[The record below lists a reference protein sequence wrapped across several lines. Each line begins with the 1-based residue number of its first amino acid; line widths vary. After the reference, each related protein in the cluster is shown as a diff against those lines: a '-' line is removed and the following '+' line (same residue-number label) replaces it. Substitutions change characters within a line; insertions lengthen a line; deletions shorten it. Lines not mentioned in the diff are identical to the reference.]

1 MPDRFTPQIVEQLIE
16 VLSSVHARC
25 LKMET
30 SMSAELRKVAAP
42 YRSSARN
49 LVHYLGLRQ
58 YDLRDF
64 QRELSAFGLSS
75 LGRVEAHT
83 LAGLDA
89 VLAALHKLSRRKLTQ
104 TLETLPD
111 VDFEIGPKLLAEHT
125 NELLGPE
132 PAGRGVRIMVTM
144 PSEAAT
150 EYKLVRDLLRTG
162 MDVMRVNC
170 AHDNA
175 AAWHNM
181 VENLR
186 RAEREVGRP
195 CKVLM
200 DLGGPKLRTGRMK
213 AEHHLV
219 HWKPVRD
226 VRGLVKSPARVWL
239 SYSDNSSAPS
249 SEFAFLPVQESLVR
263 LFRKGD
269 TVFVKDTR
277 GRMRTLEV
285 VRTGKNGAE
294 ATSTRSAHVMQGA
307 LVRLRRAGRTLIE
320 SHVGQLPAIEEPLI
334 LRTGDRLI
342 LTDDEQPGGPLRTSP
357 SGGLKN
363 LPHIPCT
370 LPQVFVDV
378 RPGERIYFDDGKIE
392 GVIKR
397 ANKKQLEVQITDAAH
412 DGSKLRS
419 DKGINLPDT
428 KISLPALTEKDLEDL
443 RFVVKYADMVGLSFV
458 RRPDDVILLAKH
470 ITELGTNG
478 IGVVLKIENRAAFD
492 QLPRIL
498 LAGLQTPP
506 LGVMVARGD
515 FAVEVGFERLAEVQE
530 EILWFCEAAHVPV
543 IWATQVL
550 ENMAQTGKP
559 SRAEV
564 TDAAMS
570 SRAECVMLN
579 KGPHVI
585 EAVRFLDNVLERMQL
600 HQQKKRSM
608 LRKLSISEIG
618 PSMNVKR
625 KTAGAA

>member
-1 MPDRFTPQIVEQLIE
+1 MQDRFTPHIVEQLIE
-16 VLSSVHARC
+16 VLSSVHDRC
-25 LKMET
+25 LRMEA
-30 SMSAELRKVAAP
+30 SMSGELRKVAAP
-42 YRSSARN
+42 FRASARN

-64 QRELSAFGLSS
+64 QSELSAFGLSS
-75 LGRVEAHT
+75 LGRVEAQT

-89 VLAALHKLSRRKLTQ
+89 VLAALHKLDRRQLLRTP
-104 TLETLPD
+104 ETRPP
-111 VDFEIGPKLLAEHT
+111 VDFDTGPNLLAEHT
-125 NELLGPE
+125 NALLGPE

-144 PSEAAT
+144 PPEAAT
-150 EYKLVRDLLRTG
+150 EYKLVRDLLRAG

-170 AHDNA
+170 AHDDA
-175 AAWHNM
+175 PAWRGM

-200 DLGGPKLRTGRMK
+200 DLGGPKLRTGRIH

-226 VRGLVKSPARVWL
+226 VRGLVISPAHIWL
-239 SYSDNSSAPS
+239 SHAGSSSAPS
-249 SEFAFLPVQESLVR
+249 SELFVLPVQESLVK
-263 LFRKGD
+263 LLRKGD

-277 GRMRTLEV
+277 GRMRALDV

-294 ATSTRSAHVMQGA
+294 ATSTRSAHVLQGA
-307 LVRLRRAGRTLIE
+307 LVRLRRAGKTLIE
-320 SHVGQLPAIEEPLI
+320 SHVGDLPAIEEPLI
-334 LRTGDRLI
+334 LRNGDRLI
-342 LTDDEQPGGPLRTSP
+342 LTNNEQPGGRAGA
-357 SGGLKN
+357 SGRLKN

-370 LPQVFVDV
+370 LPQVFAEVL
-378 RPGERIYFDDGKIE
+378 PGERIYFDDGKIE

-397 ANKKQLEVQITDAAH
+397 ASKKQLEVQITDASH

-428 KISLPALTEKDLEDL
+428 KVHLPALTQKDLVDL

-458 RRPDDVILLAKH
+458 RRPEDVVLLAKH
-470 ITELGTNG
+470 IAELGATG

-498 LAGLQTPP
+498 LAGLRTPP

-515 FAVEVGFERLAEVQE
+515 LAVEVGFERLAEVQE

-585 EAVRFLDNVLERMQL
+585 EAVRFLGNVLERMKL

-608 LRKLSISEIG
+608 LRKLSISEVK
-618 PSMNVKR
+618 SATKR
-625 KTAGAA
+625 KAAAAV

>member
-1 MPDRFTPQIVEQLIE
+1 MPDRFTPRIVEQLIE
-16 VLSSVHARC
+16 VLSSVHYRC
-25 LKMET
+25 LQMET
-30 SMSAELRKVAAP
+30 SMSNELRKVTAP
-42 YRSSARN
+42 YRASARN
-49 LVHYLGLRQ
+49 LIHYLGLRQ
-58 YDLRDF
+58 YDLRGF

-75 LGRVEAHT
+75 LGRVEAQT

-89 VLAALHKLSRRKLTQ
+89 VLAALHKLDRRKLARTA
-104 TLETLPD
+104 ETLPP
-111 VDFEIGPKLLAEHT
+111 VDFVTGPDLLAKHT
-125 NELLGPE
+125 KELLGPE
-132 PAGRGVRIMVTM
+132 PAKRGVRIMVTM

-150 EYKLVRDLLRTG
+150 EFKLVRDLLQAG

-170 AHDNA
+170 AHDDE
-175 AAWHNM
+175 AAWRSM

-186 RAEREVGRP
+186 RAESEVGRP

-200 DLGGPKLRTGRMK
+200 DLGGPKLRTGRIE

-219 HWKPVRD
+219 HWKPARNVC
-226 VRGLVKSPARVWL
+226 GLVTSPARIWL
-239 SYSDNSSAPS
+239 SHAGGASAPS
-249 SEFAFLPVQESLVR
+249 SGLVLLPVQPSLVK
-263 LFRKGD
+263 LLRKGD

-277 GRMRTLEV
+277 GRMRTLDV
-285 VRTGKNGAE
+285 VRIAKNGAE
-294 ATSTRSAHVMQGA
+294 ATSTRSAHVLQGA

-320 SHVGQLPAIEEPLI
+320 SHVGALPATEEPLI
-334 LRTGDRLI
+334 LRNGDRLI
-342 LTDDEQPGGPLRTSP
+342 VTNGEQLGGPLKKRP
-357 SGGLKN
+357 SGRLKN

-370 LPQVFVDV
+370 LPQVFASV

-392 GVIKR
+392 GVVKR
-397 ANKKQLEVQITDAAH
+397 AGKKQLEVQITDAAH

-428 KISLPALTEKDLEDL
+428 KINLPALTDKDLKDL
-443 RFVVKYADMVGLSFV
+443 RFVVRYADMVGLSFV
-458 RRPDDVILLAKH
+458 RRPEDVILLAKH
-470 ITELGTNG
+470 IAKLGATG

-498 LAGLQTPP
+498 LAGLRTPP

-515 FAVEVGFERLAEVQE
+515 LAVEVGFERLAEVQE
-530 EILWFCEAAHVPV
+530 EMLWLCEAAHVPV

-570 SRAECVMLN
+570 GRAECVMLN

-585 EAVRFLDNVLERMQL
+585 DAVKFLDNVLERMQL

-618 PSMNVKR
+618 VSDTPKR
-625 KTAGAA
+625 KAAGAA

>member
-1 MPDRFTPQIVEQLIE
+1 MPDRFTPRIVEQLIE
-16 VLSSVHARC
+16 VLSSVHDRC

-42 YRSSARN
+42 YRASARN
-49 LVHYLGLRQ
+49 LIHYLGLRQ

-75 LGRVEAHT
+75 LGRVEAQT

-89 VLAALHKLSRRKLTQ
+89 VLAALHKLDRRKLARTA
-104 TLETLPD
+104 ETLPP
-111 VDFEIGPKLLAEHT
+111 VDFESGPDLLARHT
-125 NELLGPE
+125 GELLGPE
-132 PAGRGVRIMVTM
+132 PAERGVRIMVTM

-150 EYKLVRDLLRTG
+150 EYKLVKDLLRAG

-170 AHDNA
+170 AHDDA
-175 AAWHNM
+175 AAWRGM

-186 RAEREVGRP
+186 RAESEVGRP
-195 CKVLM
+195 CKILM
-200 DLGGPKLRTGRMK
+200 DLAGPKLRTGK
-213 AEHHLV
+213 IEVEHHLV
-219 HWKPVRD
+219 HWKPARD
-226 VRGLVKSPARVWL
+226 VRGLVTSPARIWL
-239 SYSDNSSAPS
+239 SHAGIAGAPS
-249 SEFAFLPVQESLVR
+249 SDLVVLPIQQSL
-263 LFRKGD
+263 LKLLRKGD

-277 GRMRTLEV
+277 GRMRALDV
-285 VRTGKNGAE
+285 VRTDKNGAE
-294 ATSTRSAHVMQGA
+294 ATSTRSAHVLQGA

-320 SHVGQLPAIEEPLI
+320 SHVGSLPAIEEPLV
-334 LRTGDRLI
+334 LRTRDRLI
-342 LTDDEQPGGPLRTSP
+342 VTNSEE
-357 SGGLKN
+357 SGGLIKRRPSGRLRN

-370 LPQVFVDV
+370 LPQVFMDV

-397 ANKKQLEVQITDAAH
+397 ASKKKLEVEITDAAQG
-412 DGSKLRS
+412 GSKLRS

-428 KISLPALTEKDLEDL
+428 KIDLPALTDKDLTDL
-443 RFVVKYADMVGLSFV
+443 RFVVRFADMVGLSFV
-458 RRPDDVILLAKH
+458 RRPEDVLLLAKH
-470 ITELGTNG
+470 IGELGAAG

-498 LAGLQTPP
+498 LAGLRTPP

-515 FAVEVGFERLAEVQE
+515 LAVEIGFERLAEVQE
-530 EILWFCEAAHVPV
+530 EMLWFCEAAHVPI

-570 SRAECVMLN
+570 GRAECVMLN

-585 EAVRFLDNVLERMQL
+585 DAVRFLDNVLERMQL

-608 LRKLSISEIG
+608 LRKLSISEIAAP
-618 PSMNVKR
+618 PSMKR
-625 KTAGAA
+625 KAAGAA

>member
-1 MPDRFTPQIVEQLIE
+1 MLDRFTPRIVEQLIG
-16 VLSSVHARC
+16 VLSSVHERC

-30 SMSAELRKVAAP
+30 SMSTELRKVAAP
-42 YRSSARN
+42 YRASARN
-49 LVHYLGLRQ
+49 LIHYVGLRQ

-64 QRELSAFGLSS
+64 QMELSAFGLSS
-75 LGRVEAHT
+75 LGRVEAQT

-89 VLAALHKLSRRKLTQ
+89 VLAALHKLDRRKLIRST
-104 TLETLPD
+104 ETLPP
-111 VDFEIGPKLLAEHT
+111 VDFETGPQLLAGHT

-144 PSEAAT
+144 PSEAAID
-150 EYKLVRDLLRTG
+150 YKLVRDLLRAG

-170 AHDNA
+170 AHDDA
-175 AAWHNM
+175 FAWRRM

-186 RAEREVGRP
+186 RAERKVGRQ

-200 DLGGPKLRTGRMK
+200 DLGGPKLRTGRIEV
-213 AEHHLV
+213 EHHLV
-219 HWKPVRD
+219 HWKPARD
-226 VRGLVKSPARVWL
+226 IRGLVTSPARIWL
-239 SYSDNSSAPS
+239 SHAGAASAPS
-249 SEFAFLPVQESLVR
+249 SDLVVLPVQQTLVR

-277 GRMRTLEV
+277 GRMRALDV
-285 VRTGKNGAE
+285 VRTAKNGAE
-294 ATSTRSAHVMQGA
+294 AASTRTAHVLQGA

-320 SHVGQLPAIEEPLI
+320 SHVGALPAIEEPLI
-334 LRTGDRLI
+334 LRKGDRLI
-342 LTDDEQPGGPLRTSP
+342 VTSGEQASGPLMRRP
-357 SGGLKN
+357 SGRLKN
-363 LPHIPCT
+363 LPRIPCT
-370 LPQVFVDV
+370 LPQVFAEV
-378 RPGERIYFDDGKIE
+378 RSGERIFFDDGKIE
-392 GVIKR
+392 GTIKR
-397 ANKKQLEVQITDAAH
+397 VNKKQLEVQITDAAH

-428 KISLPALTEKDLEDL
+428 KINLPPLTEKDLADL
-443 RFVVKYADMVGLSFV
+443 PFVVKYADMVGLSFV
-458 RRPDDVILLAKH
+458 RRPEDVILLAKH
-470 ITELGTNG
+470 IAKLGATG
-478 IGVVLKIENRAAFD
+478 IGVVLKIENRTAFD

-498 LAGLQTPP
+498 LAGLRTPP

-515 FAVEVGFERLAEVQE
+515 LAVEVGFERLAEVQE
-530 EILWFCEAAHVPV
+530 EMLWFCEAAHVPV

-570 SRAECVMLN
+570 GRAECVMLN

-608 LRKLSISEIG
+608 LRKLSISEIE
-618 PSMNVKR
+618 PTIKVKR
-625 KTAGAA
+625 KAAGAA

>member
-1 MPDRFTPQIVEQLIE
+1 MLDRFTPQIVEQLIE
-16 VLSSVHARC
+16 VLSSVHDRC

-30 SMSAELRKVAAP
+30 LMSPELRRVAAP
-42 YRSSARN
+42 YRASARN
-49 LVHYLGLRQ
+49 LIHYLGLRQ

-75 LGRVEAHT
+75 LGRVEAQT

-89 VLAALHKLSRRKLTQ
+89 VLAALHKLDRRKLTR
-104 TLETLPD
+104 TAETLPP
-111 VDFEIGPKLLAEHT
+111 VDFESGPDLLARHT
-125 NELLGPE
+125 NDLLGPE
-132 PAGRGVRIMVTM
+132 PEKRGVRIMVTM
-144 PSEAAT
+144 PSGAAT
-150 EYKLVRDLLRTG
+150 EYKLVRDLLQAG

-170 AHDNA
+170 AHDDA
-175 AAWHNM
+175 AAWRSM

-186 RAEREVGRP
+186 RAVSEVGRP

-200 DLGGPKLRTGRMK
+200 DLGGPKLRTGRIE

-219 HWKPVRD
+219 HWKPARD
-226 VRGLVKSPARVWL
+226 VCGLVTSPARVWL
-239 SYSDNSSAPS
+239 SHAGAASAPS
-249 SEFAFLPVQESLVR
+249 SDLVVLPVQQSLVKF
-263 LFRKGD
+263 LRKGD

-277 GRMRTLEV
+277 GRMRALEV
-285 VRTGKNGAE
+285 VRIAKNGAE
-294 ATSTRSAHVMQGA
+294 ATSTRSAHVLQGA

-320 SHVGQLPAIEEPLI
+320 SRVGLLSAIEEPLI
-334 LRTGDRLI
+334 LRKGDRLI
-342 LTDDEQPGGPLRTSP
+342 VTSGEQPGGPLRRRP
-357 SGGLKN
+357 SGRLKN

-370 LPQVFVDV
+370 LPQVFADV

-412 DGSKLRS
+412 DGSKLRP

-428 KISLPALTEKDLEDL
+428 KINLPALTDKDLTDL
-443 RFVVKYADMVGLSFV
+443 RFVVRFADMVGLSFV
-458 RRPDDVILLAKH
+458 RRPEDVILLAKH
-470 ITELGTNG
+470 IAELGATG

-498 LAGLQTPP
+498 LAGLRTPP

-515 FAVEVGFERLAEVQE
+515 LAVEIGFERLAEVQE
-530 EILWFCEAAHVPV
+530 EMLWFCEAAHVPI

-570 SRAECVMLN
+570 GRAECVMLN
-579 KGPHVI
+579 KGPHI
-585 EAVRFLDNVLERMQL
+585 IDAVRFLDNVLERMQL

-618 PSMNVKR
+618 PSNSAKQ
-625 KTAGAA
+625 KAAGAA